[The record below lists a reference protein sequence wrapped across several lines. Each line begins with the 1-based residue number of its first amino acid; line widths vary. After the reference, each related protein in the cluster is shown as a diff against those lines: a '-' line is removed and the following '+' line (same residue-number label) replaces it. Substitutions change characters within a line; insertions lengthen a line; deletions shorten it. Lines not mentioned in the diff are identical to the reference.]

1 MLFNIPVLISYG
13 FKINYC
19 HSCLLYYRGD
29 HRRKDGASKLSR
41 HHAQGQEIHSYT
53 LNLKAIIKFY
63 FLKTELNVKQYALK
77 KNIYKFLL
85 FMTVN

>member
-1 MLFNIPVLISYG
+1 MALKLI
-13 FKINYC
+13 IVI
-19 HSCLLYYRGD
+19 SCLLYYRED

-63 FLKTELNVKQYALK
+63 FLKTELNVKQYILK
-77 KNIYKFLL
+77 NEYKLL
-85 FMTVN
+85 LSMSVKSSRNSLD